1 MVVKGNFQVQLV
13 EAVSGQ
19 PFKEHSLTGKPDE
32 CFAEVEPGAE
42 YFIRVQYLAK
52 DDDDFF
58 GSGSV
63 FVADLEVDGCDL
75 GYELTIE
82 DDTAHLCGGWK
93 HEKGKSGSLNA
104 RSEGIP
110 KKALVRSGQGST
122 LCTVEESLHTVVHER
137 EETAFESLT
146 LHYCTVLG
154 LVEAGVFKVSKAK
167 MWECARLRFPVKK
180 QPEPWLR
187 NVQPE
192 MHSRDAI
199 IKDGVVFEPSKRW
212 ELLDLTVAG
221 VDSNDE
227 D

>member
-1 MVVKGNFQVQLV
+1 MVVKGKFQVQLV
-13 EAVSGQ
+13 EAVSEQ

-93 HEKGKSGSLNA
+93 HEKGASTSTSLRFERPRISTSAVAADQLEVASMLGQVAVSFWKAKPKNKKKKISRATCKIESGSLNA

-122 LCTVEESLHTVVHER
+122 YSTVEESLHTVVHCCPR
-137 EETAFESLT
+137 
-146 LHYCTVLG
+146 
-154 LVEAGVFKVSKAK
+154 
-167 MWECARLRFPVKK
+167 AR
-180 QPEPWLR
+180 R
-187 NVQPE
+187 NCV
-192 MHSRDAI
+192 
-199 IKDGVVFEPSKRW
+199 
-212 ELLDLTVAG
+212 
-221 VDSNDE
+221 
-227 D
+227 